1 MSNSQKLALYQG
13 PAIDG
18 DIEAGFIRIEKQ
30 LSAAALA
37 GARMAVFPEV
47 FLPGYNRPD
56 LHKSL
61 AQPIGG
67 DWTKRLSALAKQ
79 TGCGITIGWAEADGD
94 EIYNAATCFDE
105 TGVQLAHYRMIQ
117 LYGPMEQASFDFGDS
132 YTVFD
137 LWGRK
142 AALLICYDVEFPQH
156 CIALAAQGVSLILV
170 PTANPRGFEY
180 VSTTL
185 VPARAAE
192 MRLTIAYA
200 NFCGPEGDIT
210 FGGHSVIVGPDAKPL
225 AMAGTGETLLVTDLN
240 AVEDI
245 DPTIL
250 SQQRA
255 DYRRVGKTNDA

>member
-1 MSNSQKLALYQG
+1 MSDSLKLALYQG

-37 GARMAVFPEV
+37 GARMIVFPEV

-56 LHKSL
+56 LHKAL
-61 AQPIGG
+61 AQPLGG
-67 DWTKRLSALAKQ
+67 EWTGRLSALAKQ
-79 TGCGITIGWAEADGD
+79 TGCGITIGWAEADGGKV
-94 EIYNAATCFDE
+94 YNAATCFDE
-105 TGVQLAHYRMIQ
+105 TGEQIAHYRKIQ
-117 LYGPMEQASFDFGDS
+117 LYGAMEQASFEFGDR

-180 VSTTL
+180 VSETL

-200 NFCGPEGDIT
+200 NFCGSEGDIT

-225 AMAGTGETLLVTDLN
+225 ASAGTGETLLVTDLS
-240 AVEDI
+240 ALDRI
-245 DPTIL
+245 DSSVL
-250 SQQRA
+250 SQQQA
-255 DYRRVGKTNDA
+255 DYRRVGKTDDT

>member
-1 MSNSQKLALYQG
+1 MKLALYQG

-37 GARMAVFPEV
+37 GADMTVFPEV

-61 AQPIGG
+61 AQPLGG
-67 DWTKRLSALAKQ
+67 EWMQRLSALAKR
-79 TGCGITIGWAEADGD
+79 TGCGITIGWAETAGGKV
-94 EIYNAATCFDE
+94 YNAATCFD
-105 TGVQLAHYRMIQ
+105 GRGGQLAHYRKIQ
-117 LYGPMEQASFDFGDS
+117 LYGPMEQASYAFGDS

-156 CIALAAQGVSLILV
+156 CIALARQGVSLILV

-180 VSTTL
+180 VSDTL

-192 MRLTIAYA
+192 MQLTIAYA
-200 NFCGPEGDIT
+200 NFCGTEGDIT
-210 FGGHSVIVGPDAKPL
+210 FGGRSVIVGPDGKPL
-225 AMAGTGETLLVTDLN
+225 AAAGIGETLLVTDL
-240 AVEDI
+240 AAIETI
-245 DPTIL
+245 DKTML
-250 SQQRA
+250 SQQQT
-255 DYRRVGKTNDA
+255 DYRRVGKTDDA

>member
-1 MSNSQKLALYQG
+1 MSNSRKLALYQG
-13 PAIDG
+13 PAIGG
-18 DIEAGFIRIEKQ
+18 DVEAGFIRIEQQ

-37 GARMAVFPEV
+37 GARMTVFPEV

-56 LHKSL
+56 LHSSL
-61 AQPIGG
+61 AQPLGG
-67 DWTKRLSALAKQ
+67 EWTTRLSALAKQ
-79 TGCGITIGWAEADGD
+79 TGCGITIGWAEEAGD
-94 EIYNAATCFDE
+94 KVYNAATCFDE
-105 TGVQLAHYRMIQ
+105 TGAQLAHYRKIQ
-117 LYGPMEQASFDFGDS
+117 LYGPMEQASFEFGDS

-156 CIALAAQGVSLILV
+156 CIALAAQGVSMILV

-180 VSTTL
+180 VSHTL

-200 NFCGPEGDIT
+200 NFCGREGDIT
-210 FGGHSVIVGPDAKPL
+210 FGGHSVIVGPDGKAL
-225 AMAGTGETLLVTDLN
+225 ATAGTGETLLVTDLT
-240 AVEDI
+240 AI
-245 DPTIL
+245 DGIDTKVL
-250 SQQRA
+250 SQQQA